1 MNKMKKVFS
10 LILMF
15 IIIVPAALLLCACGK
30 KDPASSDRVMTM
42 SVNPEISFIVDKN
55 NKIASVSFEGSED
68 AGRIYA
74 NVNFEKMDVNE
85 AIKIFIEKAAV
96 SGHLNLNSAAN
107 EFKIEVNG
115 SVDVD
120 IANLEAI
127 AKTKAEEVFENLGL
141 NVNVEIANLSLSEL
155 KTELVDKAGELYVE
169 YTESELSQM
178 TRAELIELINAKQ
191 KEYKN
196 LTYSLVNELNA
207 ELEADLENP
216 LSAMAILKKTVEDT
230 RIYLDEAQENLDNAK
245 NMGVNVDALQ
255 SLLDNAKVA
264 YEDALITFA
273 EAEKAL
279 IEAKEAFAAAEKTEL
294 LQEFKSE
301 VLQNEDA
308 IRDWINEE
316 FQNSNLTTEQCN
328 YWLMLINT
336 NNGTL

>member
-42 SVNPEISFIVDKN
+42 SVNPEISFVVDKN

-74 NVNFEKMDVNE
+74 NVNFENMDVNE

>member
-1 MNKMKKVFS
+1 MNS
-10 LILMF
+10 LFDSKYL
-15 IIIVPAALLLCACGK
+15 
-30 KDPASSDRVMTM
+30 
-42 SVNPEISFIVDKN
+42 
-55 NKIASVSFEGSED
+55 
-68 AGRIYA
+68 
-74 NVNFEKMDVNE
+74 
-85 AIKIFIEKAAV
+85 
-96 SGHLNLNSAAN
+96 
-107 EFKIEVNG
+107 
-115 SVDVD
+115 SVDGVKIPKD
-120 IANLEAI
+120 SP
-127 AKTKAEEVFENLGL
+127 EEFYPG
-141 NVNVEIANLSLSEL
+141 
-155 KTELVDKAGELYVE
+155 TYVE